1 MMEKALFLK
10 WLSEGTVSIPHVLFK
25 HYRAI
30 GLQDEECML
39 ILHVHTFIES
49 GNPFPTPEEL
59 SGRMSISAARCMA
72 LLRSFIQQ
80 GLLEI
85 DHFEDG
91 EKGMYYEAYSLNPL
105 WEKLLSLLS
114 SQEAEQDQQ
123 EKEKDEENVYSIF
136 EREFGRPLSPMECE
150 TLKIWIDQDR
160 HSPALIISALKEA
173 VISGKL
179 NFRYIDRILFE
190 WKKNNIQTPE
200 QARTYGENFRARQT
214 RGTSRAA
221 EQSESHNQFSVPVYN
236 WLEQS

>member
-1 MMEKALFLK
+1 MEKALFLK

-25 HYRAI
+25 QYRAI

-114 SQEAEQDQQ
+114 NQEAEQDQQ
-123 EKEKDEENVYSIF
+123 EKENDEENVYSIF

-200 QARTYGENFRARQT
+200 QARTYGEKFRARQT
-214 RGTSRAA
+214 RGTARAP

>member
-10 WLSEGTVSIPHVLFK
+10 WLSEGTISIPHVLFK
-25 HYRAI
+25 HYRSI

-39 ILHVHTFIES
+39 LLHVHTFIES

-59 SGRMSISAARCMA
+59 SGRMSITPTRCMGM
-72 LLRSFIQQ
+72 LRGFIQQ

-85 DHFEDG
+85 GQYEDD
-91 EKGMYYEAYSLNPL
+91 ERGMYYEAYSLNPL
-105 WEKLLSLLS
+105 WEKLLSILS
-114 SQEAEQDQQ
+114 GQEAERDLANK
-123 EKEKDEENVYSIF
+123 EKEEQSVYTIF

-160 HSPALIISALKEA
+160 HTSPLIISALKEA
-173 VISGKL
+173 VMTGKL

-200 QARTYGENFRARQT
+200 QARTYGEKFRARQNKHAA
-214 RGTSRAA
+214 RPAESSDSR
-221 EQSESHNQFSVPVYN
+221 NQFSVPVYN